1 MITTRSK
8 VYWLLLAVALFL
20 VFVIVQ
26 IPASWGG
33 YLMTRNGALALS
45 GVSGSVWHG
54 RASMASVN
62 IDGRDYLLGELHWDL
77 QPLSLLTLNPCAE
90 VKTDH
95 ERQQVTGTACSS
107 LANTLTLRN
116 TDISVPA
123 SLVQGLPE
131 HYTITGQLSA
141 HIDQLE
147 LKRQSLQRLQGKISW
162 SAARL
167 NNGQR
172 WLTLG
177 AFAADLSAT
186 DNGALAAEVFS
197 LEGPIDLKGTLTMAL
212 TGGVSVDA
220 ELALTDAFKRDSQAD
235 QWLPLVA
242 TPLANGRHKIQLQL

>member
-1 MITTRSK
+1 MITTKSK

-54 RASMASVN
+54 RAGMASVK
-62 IDGRDYLLGELHWDL
+62 IDGRDYLLGELRWDL
-77 QPLSLLTLNPCAE
+77 QPLSLLTLTPCAE
-90 VKTDH
+90 LKTDH
-95 ERQQVTGTACSS
+95 ERQQITGTACTS
-107 LANTLTLRN
+107 LANTLTLRD

-123 SLVQGLPE
+123 SLLQGLPE
-131 HYTITGQLSA
+131 HYSITGQLSA
-141 HIDQLE
+141 HIEQFT
-147 LKRQSLQRLQGKISW
+147 LKQQSLQQLQGNLSW

-186 DNGALAAEVFS
+186 DSGELAAEVFS
-197 LEGPIDLKGTLTMAL
+197 LEGPVDLKGTLTMAL
-212 TGGVSVDA
+212 SGGVNVDV
-220 ELALTDAFKRDSQAD
+220 EVALTDAFKRDSQAD

-242 TPLANGRHKIQLQL
+242 TPLDNGRHKIQLQW